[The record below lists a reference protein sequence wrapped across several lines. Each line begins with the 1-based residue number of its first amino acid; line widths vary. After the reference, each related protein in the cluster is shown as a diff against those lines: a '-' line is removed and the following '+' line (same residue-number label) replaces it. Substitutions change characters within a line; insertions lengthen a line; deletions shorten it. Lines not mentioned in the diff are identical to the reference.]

1 MKDCVILFSAS
12 EVPNTILVI
21 SASGSVGGVQPCQG
35 WGRGF
40 ESRLALF
47 IILKI
52 KSLILVIENQSKAC
66 FFTPFHSS
74 ILYDILIHRS
84 VVLLPATSLLT
95 IKDTENYMIKSKSI
109 KQRVFEIIQIGSRE
123 DVPSR
128 IGDFI
133 IVASILLNILVLFLG
148 TFEELKRYFGLFKV
162 IETTTIIIFSVEYVL
177 RIWTAEYIY
186 TDVGKMRARFKFFIS
201 PEGIIDLLT
210 ILPFFFLYGFAAFR
224 MLRVVRIF
232 HLFRLNVNYD
242 SFNVITSVLLE
253 KKNQILSSVFIIVV
267 LMLASSLFIYGA
279 EHDAQPLAFK
289 NAFSGIWWSLSTIF
303 TVGYGDIYPI
313 TAVGKIM
320 GVIIT
325 FLGVGSVAI
334 PTGIISAG
342 FVENYTEMQRNR
354 LSEAKNKTTGS
365 ITIEKK
371 SEDVGK
377 LINELEKKYGV
388 DIVVILRDGVM
399 VMAEDKVRAKAED
412 ILIYRD
418 IV

>member
-1 MKDCVILFSAS
+1 
-12 EVPNTILVI
+12 
-21 SASGSVGGVQPCQG
+21 
-35 WGRGF
+35 
-40 ESRLALF
+40 
-47 IILKI
+47 
-52 KSLILVIENQSKAC
+52 
-66 FFTPFHSS
+66 
-74 ILYDILIHRS
+74 
-84 VVLLPATSLLT
+84 
-95 IKDTENYMIKSKSI
+95 MIKSKSI
-109 KQRVFEIIQIGSRE
+109 KQRVFEIIQIGNRE

-148 TFEELKRYFGLFKV
+148 TFEELKQYFGLFKV
-162 IETTTIIIFSVEYVL
+162 IETTTIILFSVEYVL

-186 TDVGKMRARFKFFIS
+186 TDVGKMKARFKFLIS

-354 LSEAKNKTTGS
+354 LSDAKNKTTGS

-399 VMAEDKVRAKAED
+399 VMAEDKVRAKADD